1 MTRLKTIDSSKITW
15 TIYPGDEGC
24 SIRTFCADG
33 DGIVTVEEH
42 ADNVYSLYD
51 QNDRLQTW
59 HGVETPEQILAI
71 LEVAQAHL
79 EANYSEVYESAM
91 HWNDDNDQDL
101 FNHLNNI
108 KG

>member
-1 MTRLKTIDSSKITW
+1 MKFKTIDSSKITW

-33 DGIVTVEEH
+33 DGMVTIEEH

-59 HGVETPEQILAI
+59 HNVETPEQIAAV
-71 LEVAQAHL
+71 LEVGQAYL
-79 EANYSEVYESAM
+79 EANCPEVYEGAM
-91 HWNDDNDQDL
+91 HWNDDNDQDM
-101 FNHLNNI
+101 FNFLNGI
-108 KG
+108 KP

>member
-1 MTRLKTIDSSKITW
+1 MKRFKTLDSSKITW
-15 TIYPGDEGC
+15 TIYPGEEGC

-33 DGIVTVEEH
+33 DGMVTVEEH

-59 HGVETPEQILAI
+59 HGVETPEQLAAV
-71 LEVAQAHL
+71 LEVAQAYL
-79 EANYSEVYESAM
+79 KENCSEVYESAM
-91 HWNDDNDQDL
+91 HWNDDNEQDL
-101 FNHLNNI
+101 FNVLNNI

>member
-1 MTRLKTIDSSKITW
+1 MKRFKTLDSSKITW
-15 TIYPGDEGC
+15 TIYPGEEGC

-33 DGIVTVEEH
+33 DGMVTVEEH

-59 HGVETPEQILAI
+59 HGVETPEQLAAV
-71 LEVAQAHL
+71 LEVAQTYL
-79 EANYSEVYESAM
+79 QTNCPEVYESAM
-91 HWNDDNDQDL
+91 HWNDDNEQDL
-101 FNHLNNI
+101 FNVLNNI